1 MATLTARL
9 DKLETLAS
17 PKAPQLFI
25 FIARRAGT
33 ETTGE
38 DSIIGIHADGDRLPA
53 LQRQHGET
61 VDALTDRARALITGG
76 GVVVVHY
83 MREPVPCTGKLLR

>member
-9 DKLETLAS
+9 DKLETLAN
-17 PKAPQLFI
+17 PKAPQLILFLV
-25 FIARRAGT
+25 RQAGT
-33 ETTGE
+33 ESAGD
-38 DSIIGIHADGDRLPA
+38 DSITGIRGDGDRLPG
-53 LQRQHGET
+53 LQRQQGET

-83 MREPVPCTGKLLR
+83 MRDPVPILH

>member
-9 DKLETLAS
+9 DKLETLAN
-17 PKAPQLFI
+17 PKAPQLILFLV
-25 FIARRAGT
+25 RQAGT
-33 ETTGE
+33 ELAGD
-38 DSIIGIHADGDRLPA
+38 DSITGIRGDGDRLPA
-53 LQRQHGET
+53 LQRQQGET

-83 MREPVPCTGKLLR
+83 TREPVLCIDNRI

>member
-9 DKLETLAS
+9 DKLETLAN
-17 PKAPQLFI
+17 PKAPQLLLFLV
-25 FIARRAGT
+25 RQAGT
-33 ETTGE
+33 ESGGDDLIT
-38 DSIIGIHADGDRLPA
+38 GIHADGDRLPA

-61 VDALTDRARALITGG
+61 VDALTDRARALIAGG

-83 MREPVPCTGKLLR
+83 KRDPAPISH

>member
-9 DKLETLAS
+9 DKLETLAN
-17 PKAPQLFI
+17 PKAPQLLLFLV
-25 FIARRAGT
+25 RQAGA
-33 ETTGE
+33 ESGGDDAITG
-38 DSIIGIHADGDRLPA
+38 IRADGDRLPA

-61 VDALTDRARALITGG
+61 VEAMTERARAMITGG

-83 MREPVPCTGKLLR
+83 MRDDLNNI